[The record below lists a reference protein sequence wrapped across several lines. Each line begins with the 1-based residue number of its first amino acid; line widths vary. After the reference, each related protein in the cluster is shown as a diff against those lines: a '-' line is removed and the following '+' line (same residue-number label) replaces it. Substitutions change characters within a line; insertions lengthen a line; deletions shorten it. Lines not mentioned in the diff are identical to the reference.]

1 MRGGGGGPFGQ
12 HAIEETLSRHDAT
25 QVLRRLRPLLRPYRG
40 RIFLAIVL
48 VIGQASC
55 LLAGPAL
62 VRHGIDEGLRKHDAG
77 ALNLSAFLY
86 LLAAIAGLFLGRAV
100 IKMVARVGETF
111 LRDLRSRVFR
121 HLMSLGMDFFEREK
135 TGTLVARMTSDMDAL
150 QELVQMGL
158 VMFIQNGLLFIGAV
172 IVIFLMS
179 WQLAVCTLIVVPPV
193 VIASRWFRRASNKAY
208 LLVRDR
214 IGQNLSTLQEGLAGI
229 RVVQAF
235 GRERSFT
242 RRFQETNEAQY
253 DANIETVRISAKYFP
268 IVEFAGVAGIALIV
282 GIGGAFVSADIVT
295 IGTVAAFVLYLNNLF
310 EPIQQLSQ
318 LYNTLQQ
325 AGAAL
330 QKLFELLDEPPSIA
344 ERPGAVDLPVEG
356 SLEVEHVSF
365 GYAGHDVLHDVSLN
379 VPLGERLALV
389 GPTGAGKS
397 TLAKLIARFYDP
409 REGQVDYGDVDLR
422 DATLR
427 SLRERIVVVPQEGFL
442 FSGTVRENVVVGKA
456 DASDDEIH
464 AAIAALGLEDRFNA
478 FPDGLDTEVRE
489 RGSRLSAGERQL
501 VSLVRAALADPAL
514 LVLDEATSSLDP
526 GTEHAVER
534 ALGHLT
540 AGRTV
545 VVVAHRLSTAARADR
560 IAVVDDGR
568 VAETGTHDEL
578 IAHEGRYASLYAAW
592 DSRAA
597 MGRAS

>member
-1 MRGGGGGPFGQ
+1 MRGGGGGAFGQ
-12 HAIEETLSRHDAT
+12 HAIEETLTRHDAT
-25 QVLRRLRPLLRPYRG
+25 QVVRRLRPMLRPYRG
-40 RIFLAIVL
+40 RIALAILL

-62 VRHGIDEGLRKHDAG
+62 VRHGIDEGLRAHDAG

-86 LLAAIAGLFLGRAV
+86 LIAAIAGLFLGRAV

-158 VMFIQNGLLFIGAV
+158 VMFIQNGLLFVGAV
-172 IVIFLMS
+172 LVIFLMS
-179 WQLAVCTLIVVPPV
+179 WQLAVCTLVVVPPV

-282 GIGGAFVSADIVT
+282 GIGGAFVSAEIVT

-318 LYNTLQQ
+318 LYNTVQQ

-330 QKLFELLDEPPSIA
+330 QKLFELLDERPSIG
-344 ERPGAVDLPVEG
+344 ERPGAVDLPAEG
-356 SLEVEHVSF
+356 SLEVDHVSF
-365 GYAGHDVLHDVSLN
+365 GYAGHDVLHDVTLH

-409 REGQVDYGDVDLR
+409 REGTVEYADVDLR
-422 DATLR
+422 DATLG
-427 SLRERIVVVPQEGFL
+427 SLRRRIVVVPQEGYL
-442 FSGTVRENVVVGKA
+442 FAGTVRDNVLIGRA
-456 DASDDEIH
+456 DATDDEIR
-464 AAIAALGLEDRFNA
+464 AAIAALGLQDRFNA

-526 GTEHAVER
+526 GTERAVER

-540 AGRTV
+540 EGRTV
-545 VVVAHRLSTAARADR
+545 VVVAHRLSTAERADR

-568 VAETGTHDEL
+568 VAELGTHDEL
-578 IAHEGRYASLYAAW
+578 IAREGRYASLYAAW

-597 MGRAS
+597 MDRAS

>member
-1 MRGGGGGPFGQ
+1 VRGGGGGPFGQ
-12 HAIEETLSRHDAT
+12 HAIEETLTRHDAT
-25 QVLRRLRPLLRPYRG
+25 QVLRRLRPYLRPYRG
-40 RIFLAIVL
+40 RIVL
-48 VIGQASC
+48 SILLLIGQTSC

-62 VRHGIDEGLRKHDAG
+62 VRHGIDAGLKPHDAG
-77 ALNLSAFLY
+77 ALNLSALLY
-86 LLAAIAGLFLGRAV
+86 LFAAIAGLFFGGAV
-100 IKMVARVGETF
+100 IRMVAKVGEAF

-135 TGTLVARMTSDMDAL
+135 TGKLVARMTSDMDAL
-150 QELVQMGL
+150 QELVQTGL
-158 VMFIQNGLLFIGAV
+158 VMFVQNGLLFVGA
-172 IVIFLMS
+172 ILVIFLMS
-179 WQLAVCTLIVVPPV
+179 WKLAICTLVVVPPV

-214 IGQNLSTLQEGLAGI
+214 IGQNLSTLQEGLAGV

-235 GRERSFT
+235 ARERAFT

-268 IVEFAGVAGIALIV
+268 IVEFAGVAGIAIIV

-295 IGTVAAFVLYLNNLF
+295 VGTVAAFVLYLNNLF

-330 QKLFELLDEPPSIA
+330 QKLFELLDERPSIA
-344 ERPGAVDLPVEG
+344 ERPGAVDLPEEG
-356 SLEVEHVSF
+356 GLELEHVSF
-365 GYAGHDVLHDVSLN
+365 GYGAEDVLHDITLR

-409 REGQVDYGDVDLR
+409 REGNVEYADVDLR
-422 DATLR
+422 DATLG
-427 SLRERIVVVPQEGFL
+427 SLRERIVVVPQEGYL
-442 FSGTVRENVVVGKA
+442 FAGSVRDNVIVGKP
-456 DASDDEIH
+456 DATDEEIRD
-464 AAIAALGLEDRFNA
+464 AIAALGLADRFDA

-489 RGSRLSAGERQL
+489 RGSRLSAGEKQL

-526 GTEHAVER
+526 GTERTVER
-534 ALGHLT
+534 ALARLT
-540 AGRTV
+540 EGRTV

-560 IAVVDDGR
+560 IAVVDDGH
-568 VAETGTHDEL
+568 VPELGTHDDL